1 MAERDAAGVQLMH
14 EALMRWRDAPPV
26 TVTLERTGAWTVLL
40 ALQAAVAHPGF
51 GGSSWAPALVTVGR
65 QIQELACD
73 DAEIYATAERGWP
86 GGAGSGAAPFDPDA
100 EPDPAHLE
108 LFAAAFARWK
118 DAAPVT
124 VSAERRH
131 IWAVMM
137 GLQTAMLHPGVQ
149 ESAAMARTVESI
161 GRQLQEALCDDP
173 ELYALAESGWDP
185 AAGFEPGEGR

>member
-73 DAEIYATAERGWP
+73 DAEIYATAERGGP
-86 GGAGSGAAPFDPDA
+86 AAPA
-100 EPDPAHLE
+100 PA
-108 LFAAAFARWK
+108 R
-118 DAAPVT
+118 PPSIRT
-124 VSAERRH
+124 RSPTRH
-131 IWAVMM
+131 TWSSSRPPSR
-137 GLQTAMLHPGVQ
+137 GG
-149 ESAAMARTVESI
+149 RTRPRSRCPPNGGTS
-161 GRQLQEALCDDP
+161 GR
-173 ELYALAESGWDP
+173 
-185 AAGFEPGEGR
+185 